1 MTKEQVI
8 KNYVE
13 TVFSTTDMKVTKD
26 YFGKL
31 VEVALTSD
39 GVIFNAAIAE
49 IYVVVGYSSVTI
61 AAHKVSMLRKM
72 IDE

>member
-31 VEVALTSD
+31 VEVAITSD

>member
-39 GVIFNAAIAE
+39 GVIFNSAIAE
-49 IYVVVGYSSVTI
+49 IHVVVGYSSVTI

-72 IDE
+72 IDK

>member
-26 YFGKL
+26 YFAKL
-31 VEVALTSD
+31 VEVALTSN